1 MSLKLNIYDKETKEI
16 TKTYEAENADIMF
29 GTIEDIIE
37 IIDIDTLDDKMT
49 WAKLILVSI
58 KKLRPLLKDVFVGL
72 TDDELTNTKVNEVVP
87 LFKEIFSYMWD
98 EILGLGGKSSKN

>member
-1 MSLKLNIYDKETKEI
+1 MSLKLNIYDPKTKEI
-16 TKTYEAENADIMF
+16 TNTYEAENADIMF

-37 IIDIDTLDDKMT
+37 IIDIDTLNDKMT
-49 WAKLILVSI
+49 WAKLIIVSI

-72 TDDELTNTKVNEVVP
+72 NDEELKNTKVNELVP
-87 LFKEIFSYMWD
+87 LFKEIFNFMWD